1 MHSDNSILENTYH
14 PVPSFQESS
23 DPFKTPRYIYLRFEN
38 LFRMNNNIVYLLL
51 ATVLLL
57 ASCGQI
63 DDLSGTTEIAYEAEY
78 AVPIVNSEV
87 SIQDFLEDFEE
98 NTTILVDPDG
108 LLRFK
113 YRGGI
118 IDASVEQ
125 VFENINAAL
134 PPIIPILQPGMA
146 LPLSSPEGIQI
157 DYLELKKGDFIYAF
171 ESEIVEPIEVTIT
184 MPQITKDGEPLTF
197 QHSVEAFAP
206 SSGRGRPQ
214 VSNALTP
221 ESLEGYTILP
231 LNDSLYIDYVVV
243 PASGDR
249 SKRLTNF
256 VIRLQDL
263 EFTYAEGFLGTNI
276 YEGGRDTIVIDF
288 FDNWVQGD
296 VFFEDPIVTFFI
308 NNSFG
313 LPTKS
318 LINSFDIFTVNEE
331 KLPLESEFVQDGIE
345 FPFPTLDQ
353 VGEIKTKAFVFT
365 KENSNI
371 AQILGAGPTA
381 IDYDVD
387 AVTNPEGNQGIRGFI
402 TDNSFYSVQVEVE
415 LPLYG
420 NIANFAAHDT
430 FDLNLDDFKDVN
442 FAEFKLVTD
451 NEIPLELDLQGYFVL
466 DGGFVIDSLFETEQK
481 VIAGAPVGPEG
492 NPTGMGRSE
501 VLIPFAGSRFESIK
515 QAKQIIIRAD
525 FSTTKRGK
533 QSVRIVNSQKLGLK
547 MGAKL
552 GVRN

>member
-1 MHSDNSILENTYH
+1 
-14 PVPSFQESS
+14 
-23 DPFKTPRYIYLRFEN
+23 
-38 LFRMNNNIVYLLL
+38 MNNHIVILLL
-51 ATVLLL
+51 ATLLL
-57 ASCGQI
+57 MGSCGQI
-63 DDLSGTTEIAYEAEY
+63 GDLSGTTEIQYEAEY
-78 AVPIVNSEV
+78 AVPIVNSKV

-118 IDASVEQ
+118 IDATVDQ

-134 PPIIPILQPGMA
+134 PPLIPILEPGMA

-157 DYLELKKGDFIYAF
+157 DYLELKKGDFIYVF
-171 ESEIVEPIEVTIT
+171 ESEITEPIEVTIT
-184 MPQITKDGEPLTF
+184 LPQITKDGAPLTF
-197 QHSVEAFAP
+197 QHSVEAFSP
-206 SSGRGRPQ
+206 TSGRRPQ
-214 VSNALTP
+214 VSNALAP

-249 SKRLTNF
+249 SKRLSNF
-256 VIRLQDL
+256 IIRLQDL
-263 EFTYAEGFLGTNI
+263 EFTYAEGFLGTNV

-296 VFFEDPIVTFFI
+296 VYFEDPIVTFFI

-318 LINSFDIFTVNEE
+318 LINSFDIFTVNDER
-331 KLPLESEFVQDGIE
+331 LPLESEFVQDGIE

-353 VGEIKTKAFVFT
+353 VGETKTRAFVFT

-371 AQILGAGPTA
+371 DQILGAGPTA

-430 FDLNLDDFKDVN
+430 FDLNLEDFNDVN
-442 FAEFKLVTD
+442 FAEFKLVTE
-451 NEIPLELDLQGYFVL
+451 NEIPLELDLQGFFIV
-466 DGGFVIDSLFETEQK
+466 DGGFVIDSLFDTRK
-481 VIAGAPVGPEG
+481 MVIGGAPVGPDG
-492 NPTGMGRSE
+492 HTTGVGRNE
-501 VLIPFAGSRFESIK
+501 VLIPFTGSRFEGIK
-515 QAKQIIIRAD
+515 AAKNLIIRAD
-525 FSTTKRGK
+525 FSTTKRGS
-533 QSVRIVNSQKLGLK
+533 QSVRIVNTQQLGLK
-547 MGAKL
+547 LGAKL